1 MQRLC
6 EGKNH
11 NGFSIVGGG
20 GGVILNG
27 TKEVEY
33 INMHVRRRRW
43 GIWPSWAQSKDCS
56 TRSDINPTV
65 ESTKSLSEHA
75 LAAAGIGKT
84 TYTIII
90 MNNDIMAESAD
101 IKDLMEN

>member
-1 MQRLC
+1 
-6 EGKNH
+6 
-11 NGFSIVGGG
+11 
-20 GGVILNG
+20 
-27 TKEVEY
+27 
-33 INMHVRRRRW
+33 
-43 GIWPSWAQSKDCS
+43 
-56 TRSDINPTV
+56 V